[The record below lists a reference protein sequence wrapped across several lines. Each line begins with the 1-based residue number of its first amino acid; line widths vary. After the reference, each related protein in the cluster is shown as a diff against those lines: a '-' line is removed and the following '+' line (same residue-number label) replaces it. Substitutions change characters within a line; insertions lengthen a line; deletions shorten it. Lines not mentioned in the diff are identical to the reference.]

1 MKKLLI
7 FDFDGTIANTLNGM
21 YEIYLIMAKKYK
33 IDVLTK
39 EAFIA
44 YKKLP
49 ILERLQKQNI
59 PLYVI
64 PKIVSDSQK
73 LQMSFLSEAKP
84 FEGIHNLLHEL
95 KTMYTLIIVSSN
107 KKDFIKAFL
116 KNHDLMVFDKIYG
129 KAQLFGKA
137 ETIKKAIK
145 KMKSH
150 TIDSLYI
157 GDETRDIVAC
167 RELQLDII
175 SVSYGYDDKT
185 LLVKEGAKHL
195 IDAPN
200 ALLSMI
206 KSFH

>member
-33 IDVLTK
+33 IDVLSK

-84 FEGIHNLLHEL
+84 FEGIYTLLHEL

-145 KMKSH
+145 KMKS
-150 TIDSLYI
+150 TIDDSLYI
-157 GDETRDIVAC
+157 GDETRDIKAC
-167 RELQLDII
+167 QELNLDII
-175 SVSYGYDDKT
+175 SVTYGYDDISLLKLSGATHIVSTPDDLLKT
-185 LLVKEGAKHL
+185 
-195 IDAPN
+195 IT
-200 ALLSMI
+200 
-206 KSFH
+206 SFH